1 MIGYPQFFFK
11 QNYAVYSLYCSLCIY
26 THTRYPQSYP
36 FLIWCRSHAFKNAQ
50 GVGGRTQAELLSSF
64 RHRLGACLVPR
75 RNPWSHGI
83 PWAHGH
89 LKWLGHVRTVSL
101 LPSCVP
107 RAISGETWNWP
118 FFFTQFP
125 GFFGEVGHQSQNWMK
140 GRNYRLTWFYPFPMF
155 LVQNQGFLILYSK
168 SWLAG
173 QPLRLPHGSC
183 KSPAC
188 HKHQRLGILGAS
200 CAVLVFR
207 IDSMVFT

>member
-1 MIGYPQFFFK
+1 MYCLYIYTYYIIIYMIGYPQFFFFK
-11 QNYAVYSLYCSLCIY
+11 QNYAVYSLYGSLCIY

-118 FFFTQFP
+118 FFFYSVSR
-125 GFFGEVGHQSQNWMK
+125 FFWRS
-140 GRNYRLTWFYPFPMF
+140 R
-155 LVQNQGFLILYSK
+155 
-168 SWLAG
+168 
-173 QPLRLPHGSC
+173 
-183 KSPAC
+183 SPVPELDEG
-188 HKHQRLGILGAS
+188 KKL
-200 CAVLVFR
+200 
-207 IDSMVFT
+207 